1 MYIIDH
7 IVSAHP
13 KNVMGKSVKVRNL
26 KFKVRWV
33 GYGSEGDTYQAWGTL
48 KKTPQL
54 RSFLENHLKKGYK
67 ELSKY
72 LPQLEGS
79 DDEEIQI

>member
-1 MYIIDH
+1 
-7 IVSAHP
+7 
-13 KNVMGKSVKVRNL
+13 MGKSVKIRNL

-54 RSFLENHLKKGYK
+54 RSFIENHPKKGYK

-79 DDEEIQI
+79 DDEEIEI